1 MLKKF
6 IKLFH
11 SNLNKVKSDSP
22 IKLEFTVEDIDNLV
36 NYSKIWQKQSE

>member
-36 NYSKIWQKQSE
+36 KLMSESQISL

>member
-6 IKLFH
+6 IKLLH
-11 SNLNKVKSDSP
+11 CNLNKVKSDSP

-36 NYSKIWQKQSE
+36 KLMSESQISL